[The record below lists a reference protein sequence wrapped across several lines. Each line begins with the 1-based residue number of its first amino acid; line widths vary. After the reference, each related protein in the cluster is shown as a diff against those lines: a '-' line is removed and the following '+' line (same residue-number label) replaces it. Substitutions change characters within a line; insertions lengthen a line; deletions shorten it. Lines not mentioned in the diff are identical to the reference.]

1 MRATSRHLSQ
11 LASSTLSS
19 SDLKSRRVK
28 WGGGGCS
35 SSVGIWRC
43 YWRGCLYRSGK
54 DNRSGCAIPVV
65 ERIGLVHITWC
76 CLDVLFAASDDPPPL
91 PHFSGAVVL
100 LLTLNFFFC
109 SPPSPALT
117 SSSAHVAP
125 PHPTPPPILT
135 LVEEVVFQ
143 CLPFVMQWHSVLTGA
158 NLVCGAFNH
167 SVKVSV
173 LAVII
178 FLGLQQQF

>member
-11 LASSTLSS
+11 LVSSTLSS
-19 SDLKSRRVK
+19 CDLKSRRLK
-28 WGGGGCS
+28 WGVQGCS
-35 SSVGIWRC
+35 SSSVGMWRY
-43 YWRGCLYRSGK
+43 YWRGCLYSSGK

-65 ERIGLVHITWC
+65 ERIDLVHITWC
-76 CLDVLFAASDDPPPL
+76 CLDVLLFAASDGPPPL
-91 PHFSGAVVL
+91 PHLSGAVVL
-100 LLTLNFFFC
+100 VLTLNFFFC

-117 SSSAHVAP
+117 LSSAHVA
-125 PHPTPPPILT
+125 HPSILS

-143 CLPFVMQWHSVLTGA
+143 CLPFVKRWHSVLTGA